1 MREPLTWSFPIGRW
15 DGITI
20 RIHLL
25 FLIFT
30 IGMVARGMS
39 GGYAAAALLMQVLL
53 FVSVLLHEFGHCYA
67 GRRVGGD
74 ASEIMLWPLGGLA
87 NVDVPFTPRAHL
99 LTTLGGP
106 AVNLVIC
113 LICGT
118 FLLITGWLPPVSP
131 TWDWAFFP
139 QLARWQTGELV
150 SLHESL
156 PAAEGRSWFTAM
168 FGAPAVALFLARWF
182 YVNWMLFW
190 FNILLVGFPLDGGRI
205 LQCVLWRYFGHT
217 QATRVA
223 VFSGWIIALLLTL
236 YVMVTFEGSTG
247 ADKLMLFFLA
257 LFIYQACRQEMLM
270 LEMGAG
276 AEGLGLSYGGSEYA
290 SEERPQE
297 TRPKKPGLI
306 QRWLQWRAE
315 RRRRREEQQRLEE
328 ERRLD
333 QILEKVNLH
342 GLHSLTEEER
352 RFLNRVSAKYRNR
365 HSSSQ

>member
-1 MREPLTWSFPIGRW
+1 MREPLTWSFPVGRW

-30 IGMVARGMS
+30 IGMVARGLA
-39 GGYAAAALLMQVLL
+39 GGYAAAALFMQVLL
-53 FVSVLLHEFGHCYA
+53 LVSVLLHELGHCYA

-74 ASEIMLWPLGGLA
+74 ANEILLWPLGGLA
-87 NVDVPFTPRAHL
+87 NVSVPPSSRAHL

-106 AVNLVIC
+106 AVNLVLC
-113 LICGT
+113 LVTGCS
-118 FLLITGWLPPVSP
+118 LLITGWLPPVSP
-131 TWDWAFFP
+131 NWDWAFSP
-139 QLARWQTGELV
+139 ALVRWQTGELY
-150 SLHESL
+150 SLYQPFS
-156 PAAEGRSWFTAM
+156 PVEGRSWSTEL
-168 FGAPAVALFLARWF
+168 FGAPAVALFLGRLF

-205 LQCVLWRYFGHT
+205 LQCVLWPYVGYP

-223 VFSGWIIALLLTL
+223 VYSGWVVALLLTL
-236 YVMVTFEGSTG
+236 YVMITFEASTG
-247 ADKLMLFFLA
+247 ADNLMLFFLA
-257 LFIYQACRQEMLM
+257 LFIYQACKQEMLM
-270 LEMGAG
+270 LEMPGTSEEIDWRYGAG
-276 AEGLGLSYGGSEYA
+276 EYA
-290 SEERPQE
+290 TEEPPREQ
-297 TRPKKPGLI
+297 RPKKPGLI
-306 QRWLQWRAE
+306 RRWLQWRAE

-333 QILEKVNLH
+333 EILEKVNLH